1 MADTSKLMS
10 IGEFSG
16 ATRISVRMLRYYD
29 ANDVLTPADVDP
41 VTGYRRYDARQL
53 AIASRI
59 RRLRDSGFGVSAIGA
74 LLDSVGT
81 PAFDRALQMQ
91 RRTLVDDVAAA
102 RDRLRALDR
111 MLAESSNAKESAM
124 SDITVELVDLPATTV
139 VSLRG
144 TVASYAAE
152 GTLWADFM
160 PAIGA
165 QQPPI
170 IGPGGCIEH
179 DGEFREADVTE
190 SVFLPVPPGTTAAE
204 PLTVLDLP
212 ARRAVVAR
220 AVGPYGEAITAA
232 HEAIAR
238 FVADNDLHVAYAAD
252 DVATHGFNIYDTD
265 PSSTKPEDSVTR
277 VHVPVS

>member
-1 MADTSKLMS
+1 MTDTSKLMS

-16 ATRISVRMLRYYD
+16 ASRISVRMLRHYD

-41 VTGYRRYDARQL
+41 FTGYRRYDPAQL
-53 AIASRI
+53 ARASRI
-59 RRLRDSGFGVSAIGA
+59 RRLRDSGFGVSTIGA

-91 RRTLVDDVAAA
+91 RRTLMDDLEAA

-111 MLAESSNAKESAM
+111 MLAESSHTKETSM
-124 SDITVELVDLPATTV
+124 PDIKVELTDLPAMTI

-144 TVASYAAE
+144 TVANYSAE
-152 GTLWADFM
+152 GELWADFM

-165 QQPPI
+165 QQIPVT
-170 IGPGGCIEH
+170 GPGGCIEH
-179 DGEFREADVTE
+179 DGEFRESDVTE
-190 SVFLPVPPGTTAAE
+190 SVFLPVPAGTTSSE
-204 PLTVLDLP
+204 PLGVINLP

-220 AVGPYGEAITAA
+220 AVGLYGEAITAA
-232 HEAIAR
+232 HEAIAQ
-238 FVADNDLHVAYAAD
+238 FVADNGLQLSYDTD
-252 DVATHGFNIYDTD
+252 DVATHGFNVYDTD
-265 PSSTKPEDSVTR
+265 PSSTAPEDAVTR